1 VVEQNS
7 GNFATGALG
16 PGAQSADALKLYG
29 RLILLSIRSHLE
41 YRLSFFLMVIG
52 HFVTSVV
59 EAVGLW
65 ALFDRFGMLG
75 QWSLAQVAFLYGI
88 VNVAFPISE
97 ALARG
102 FDIFGRDFVKTG
114 NFDRLL
120 LRPRST
126 VLQLA
131 GHDFQ
136 LQRLGRLL
144 QGLIVLIWAIWM
156 LDVAWHPGTVFLL
169 LFTIVS
175 GVVFFYALF
184 IFQATLS
191 FWATESLEVMNT
203 LTYGGV
209 ETAQYPLA
217 IYQPG
222 FRRFFTFVIPLGC
235 ISYFPAVAI
244 LGIDDPLG
252 SPVALQWLAPFAG
265 YLFFAVSL
273 AVWHLGIR
281 HYTST
286 GS

>member
-1 VVEQNS
+1 VADDRQPS
-7 GNFATGALG
+7 TSALG
-16 PGAQSADALKLYG
+16 LYG
-29 RLILLSIRSHLE
+29 RFVSLSIQSHLQ
-41 YRLSFFLMVIG
+41 YRLSFVLMAFG
-52 HFVTSVV
+52 HFITSAV
-59 EAVGLW
+59 EALGLW

-75 QWSLAQVAFLYGI
+75 RWSLAEVAFLYGI

-114 NFDRLL
+114 EFDRIL

-136 LQRLGRLL
+136 LQRIGRLL
-144 QGLIVLIWAIWM
+144 QGLIVLGVAIWL
-156 LDVAWHPGTVFLL
+156 LDVNWHPANVFLL
-169 LFTIVS
+169 LFTITS

-191 FWATESLEVMNT
+191 FWTIDSLEIMNT

-217 IYQPG
+217 IYRPG
-222 FRRFFTFVIPLGC
+222 FRRFFTFVVPLGC
-235 ISYFPAVAI
+235 ISYFPALAI

-252 SPVALQWLAPFAG
+252 STRIQQWLAPVAG
-265 YLFFAVSL
+265 YLFFGASL
-273 AVWHLGIR
+273 VAWRFGIR

>member
-1 VVEQNS
+1 MTIAAEKPV
-7 GNFATGALG
+7 GALG
-16 PGAQSADALKLYG
+16 LYG
-29 RLILLSIRSHLE
+29 RMVSLSIRSHLQ
-41 YRLSFFLMVIG
+41 YRASFVLMAFG

-88 VNVAFPISE
+88 VNVAFPVSE

-114 NFDRLL
+114 NFDRVL

-136 LQRLGRLL
+136 LQRIGRLL
-144 QGLIVLIWAIWM
+144 QGLIVLGIAIW
-156 LDVAWHPGTVFLL
+156 LLEIDWTAAKVLLL

-217 IYQPG
+217 IYRPG
-222 FRRFFTFVIPLGC
+222 FRRFFTFVVPLGC
-235 ISYFPAVAI
+235 ISYFPALAI
-244 LGIDDPLG
+244 LGIEDPLG
-252 SPVALQWLAPFAG
+252 SPILVQWLSPLAG
-265 YLFFAVSL
+265 YAFFGAALL
-273 AVWHLGIR
+273 AWRSGIR

>member
-1 VVEQNS
+1 VADEVVMVSQKPV
-7 GNFATGALG
+7 GAMG
-16 PGAQSADALKLYG
+16 LYG
-29 RLILLSIRSHLE
+29 RMVSLSIRSHLQ
-41 YRLSFFLMVIG
+41 YRASFVLMAIG

-88 VNVAFPISE
+88 VNVAFPVSE

-114 NFDRLL
+114 NFDRVL

-136 LQRLGRLL
+136 LQRIGRLL
-144 QGLIVLIWAIWM
+144 QGLIVLGIAISM
-156 LDVAWHPGTVFLL
+156 LEIDWSFGKVVLL

-191 FWATESLEVMNT
+191 FWATESLEIMNT

-217 IYQPG
+217 IYRPG
-222 FRRFFTFVIPLGC
+222 FRRFFTFVVPLGC
-235 ISYFPAVAI
+235 ISYFPALAI
-244 LGIDDPLG
+244 LGIEDPLG
-252 SPVALQWLAPFAG
+252 TVPLVQWLSPLAGYAFFGVALLAWR
-265 YLFFAVSL
+265 S
-273 AVWHLGIR
+273 GIR

>member
-1 VVEQNS
+1 
-7 GNFATGALG
+7 
-16 PGAQSADALKLYG
+16 
-29 RLILLSIRSHLE
+29 
-41 YRLSFFLMVIG
+41 
-52 HFVTSVV
+52 
-59 EAVGLW
+59 
-65 ALFDRFGMLG
+65 MLG
-75 QWSLAQVAFLYGI
+75 RWSLAEVAFLYGI

-97 ALARG
+97 AVARG
-102 FDIFGRDFVKTG
+102 FDVFGDQFVRTG
-114 NFDRLL
+114 DFDRVL

-136 LQRLGRLL
+136 LQRVGRLA
-144 QGLIVLIWAIWM
+144 QGLLVLGWAVVT
-156 LDVAWHPGTVFLL
+156 LDLDWTVWRVALL
-169 LFTIVS
+169 LFTIVA

-191 FWATESLEVMNT
+191 FWAVESLEVMNT

-217 IYQPG
+217 IYRPG
-222 FRRFFTFVIPLGC
+222 FRRFFTFVVPLGC

-244 LGIDDPLG
+244 LGVDDPIG
-252 SPVALQWLAPFAG
+252 SGRALQVLAPLAG
-265 YLFFAVSL
+265 FVFFGAAL
-273 AVWHLGIR
+273 LVWRLGIR

>member
-1 VVEQNS
+1 MAE
-7 GNFATGALG
+7 A
-16 PGAQSADALKLYG
+16 PGAAVSGRGPPAPVLYARLVSQSVRAQ
-29 RLILLSIRSHLE
+29 IQ
-41 YRLSFFLMVIG
+41 YRLSFVLMSVG

-59 EAVGLW
+59 EAIGIW
-65 ALFDRFGMLG
+65 ALFERFGMLG
-75 QWSLAQVAFLYGI
+75 QWSLAEVAFLYGI
-88 VNVAFPISE
+88 VNVAFPMSE

-102 FDIFGRDFVKTG
+102 FDVFGAQFVKTG
-114 NFDRLL
+114 DFDRLL

-136 LQRLGRLL
+136 LQRVGRLA
-144 QGLIVLIWAIWM
+144 QGLIVLGWAIAT
-156 LDVAWHPGTVFLL
+156 LDLDWNPARVMLL
-169 LFTIVS
+169 LYTVLS
-175 GVVFFYALF
+175 AVVFFYALF

-191 FWATESLEVMNT
+191 FWTIDSLEIMNT

-217 IYQPG
+217 IYRPG
-222 FRRFFTFVIPLGC
+222 FRRFFTFVVPLGC
-235 ISYFPAVAI
+235 ISYFPAVAL

-252 SPVALQWLAPFAG
+252 TPRALQVAAPLAG
-265 YLFFAVSL
+265 YVFFGVSL
-273 AVWHLGIR
+273 LAWRAGIR

>member
-1 VVEQNS
+1 VADSPQPNQVADSRQ
-7 GNFATGALG
+7 
-16 PGAQSADALKLYG
+16 PGQVADALRLYG
-29 RLILLSIRSHLE
+29 RLVSLSMQSHLQ
-41 YRLSFFLMVIG
+41 YRLSFLLMAFG
-52 HFVTSVV
+52 YFVTSVV
-59 EAVGLW
+59 EALGLW

-75 QWSLAQVAFLYGI
+75 RWSLGEVAFLYGV
-88 VNVAFPISE
+88 VNVAFPVSE

-114 NFDRLL
+114 NFDRVL

-136 LQRLGRLL
+136 LYRIGRLV
-144 QGLIVLIWAIWM
+144 QGLIVLGIAIWL
-156 LDVAWHPGTVFLL
+156 LDVTLGPGQIFLL

-175 GVVFFYALF
+175 AVVFFYALF

-191 FWATESLEVMNT
+191 FWTTESLELMNT

-209 ETAQYPLA
+209 ETASYPLA
-217 IYQPG
+217 IYRPG
-222 FRRFFTFVIPLGC
+222 FRRFFTFVVPLGC
-235 ISYFPAVAI
+235 ISYFPSLAI

-252 SPVALQWLAPFAG
+252 STRLMQWLAPLTG
-265 YLFFAVSL
+265 YAFFGAALL
-273 AVWHLGIR
+273 AWRFGIR